1 MQLIIA
7 NLKGPAAA
15 KEIIIVTHVVEGA
28 GVTRHVGTTG
38 TVVQMFSA
46 AVS

>member
-15 KEIIIVTHVVEGA
+15 KEIVTHVVEGA
-28 GVTRHVGTTG
+28 GVTRHVGSTG
-38 TVVQMFSA
+38 TVVEMLSVP
-46 AVS
+46 VS

>member
-15 KEIIIVTHVVEGA
+15 KEIVTHVVEGA

-38 TVVQMFSA
+38 TVVEMFGA
-46 AVS
+46 PVS